1 MVKLPLL
8 LPLLLA
14 IPVLEIWLLIRV
26 GSIIGAGWT
35 IFFVVFTAFLGLL
48 LVRVQGL
55 STLARMQQAMLRGD
69 LPAMEMLEGVA
80 LLFTGV
86 LLLTPGF
93 FTDAIGFV
101 LLVPSLRR
109 GLIRIVS
116 PGLFATG
123 RRPPPGPGGPPPS
136 PQTLEGEFRR
146 EKD

>member
-26 GSIIGAGWT
+26 GGVIGAGWT

-86 LLLTPGF
+86 LPASLALLP
-93 FTDAIGFV
+93 
-101 LLVPSLRR
+101 
-109 GLIRIVS
+109 
-116 PGLFATG
+116 
-123 RRPPPGPGGPPPS
+123 
-136 PQTLEGEFRR
+136 
-146 EKD
+146 K